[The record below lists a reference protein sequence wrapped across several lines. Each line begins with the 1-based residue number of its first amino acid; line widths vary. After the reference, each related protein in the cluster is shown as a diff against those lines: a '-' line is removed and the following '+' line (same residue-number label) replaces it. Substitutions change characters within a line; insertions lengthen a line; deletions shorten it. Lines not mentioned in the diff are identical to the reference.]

1 MTSDPLTALQSREAD
16 SDPPSGFRLD
26 RLELYNWG
34 TFDKRVWSFEP
45 GGHDCLLTGDAGSG
59 KSTIVDAI
67 TTLLLPAHRITY
79 NKAAGAEARERSL
92 RSYVLGYY
100 KGERSD
106 TTGASRPVPLRDETA
121 FSVIL
126 GVFTNAGY
134 KSAVTLAQVFWLKDG
149 HQGQPERF
157 FVIAERDL
165 SVAADFSDFGTE
177 IAPLKK
183 RLRTAGARVHDSFPE
198 YGRDFRRRLGVE
210 SEQAL
215 ELFHQAVSMKSVGN
229 LTGFVR
235 EHMLEPFDAAA
246 WTAKIMAHFEDLTNA
261 HEAVRRAQAQ
271 ILALGP
277 LLADC
282 DTHDKITD
290 DIEAATVQ
298 RSASRF
304 FFAEAKVGLLDGHIH
319 NLDTERAVLLATRN
333 QYDARLTELR
343 DKETSLNLQRAG
355 HGGNRIAELE
365 RMIAATESAS
375 AQRQASADRFGRLLA
390 QVSLDPVHT
399 AEHFAVCQ
407 RQVAEA
413 RSDVQQAQVD
423 VQNRLIELGG
433 EKKQLGEQ
441 AEEVNAELRSLRS
454 RKSNIPRV
462 NLGIR
467 QQLCTE
473 MRLPESALPF
483 VGELIAVRAQES
495 DWEGAAER
503 LLHGFALSILIPD
516 EHYAAASE
524 WVNTHHLNGRLVY
537 YRVLADSRPGDV
549 RRGDGQL
556 YGKLDIKDTE
566 FSPWL
571 ERELASRAAYE
582 CVETMANFRRL
593 PRAITKAGQIK
604 GAGGRHEK
612 DDRRRVDD
620 RSGYVLGWANE
631 RKINALLRRASVIQD
646 QLNTLAATEKTLKD
660 EAARASDRAQILAAL
675 TQTADFTEI
684 DWQPLVNQIADLKA
698 EKSDLEEASAEL
710 QRLDREL
717 RKVKGQISSAEAEQ
731 RKATESIGG
740 LDSKIESARSALE
753 TARRVLAEP
762 EGELARPCFAGIADL
777 MQAPPLVRLKISE
790 PADCDTVAV
799 AVRDEL
805 TARIDSA
812 RKRQNT
818 LGNRIVAK
826 MGEFRRQYHVETSEL
841 DDSLASATG
850 YRELYAR
857 LVDDDL
863 PRFQD
868 QFKRYLNQNTIRDIA
883 GFQSQLNKQA
893 ELIKGRVNVINESLA
908 DVEYNPGR
916 FIRLEAQPTQD
927 TDIRDFRTD
936 LRACTDD
943 AVSGDVSDQ
952 YSEQKFLQVSRI
964 IERFRGREGQ
974 TESDRGWTRRVTDVR
989 NWFIFSASERWREDN
1004 TEHEHYADSGGKSGG
1019 QKEKLAY
1026 TILAASLA
1034 YQFKLERGTGRS
1046 KTFRLA
1052 VIDEAFGRGPDKSA
1066 QFGLELF
1073 RRLGLQLLVVTPL
1086 QKIHVIE
1093 PYISVVGFV
1102 DNPDERYS
1110 RLYTL
1115 TVEEYRARRLAQ
1127 SVHEK
1132 VIVLSEPVPSAAGS

>member
-1 MTSDPLTALQSREAD
+1 VTSAPLTALQSREAD

-399 AEHFAVCQ
+399 AEHFAVSQ
-407 RQVAEA
+407 RQVAGA

-433 EKKQLGEQ
+433 EKKQLGGQ

-462 NLGIR
+462 NLAIR

-503 LLHGFALSILIPD
+503 LLHGFALSVLIPD

-582 CVETMANFRRL
+582 CVETMADFRRL

-675 TQTADFTEI
+675 SQTADFTEI

-740 LDSKIESARSALE
+740 LDSKIESACSALG

-762 EGELARPCFAGIADL
+762 ECELARPCFARLADL

>member
-1 MTSDPLTALQSREAD
+1 MTSAPLTALQSREAD

-319 NLDTERAVLLATRN
+319 NLETERAVLLATRN

-399 AEHFAVCQ
+399 AEHFAVSQ
-407 RQVAEA
+407 RQVAGA

-433 EKKQLGEQ
+433 EKKQLGGQ

-462 NLGIR
+462 NLAIR

-503 LLHGFALSILIPD
+503 LLHGFALSVLIPD

-582 CVETMANFRRL
+582 CVETMADFRRL

-675 TQTADFTEI
+675 SQTADFTEI

-740 LDSKIESARSALE
+740 LDSKIESACSALG

-762 EGELARPCFAGIADL
+762 ECELARPCFARLADL

>member
-1 MTSDPLTALQSREAD
+1 VTSAPLTAIQPAEAD
-16 SDPPSGFRLD
+16 SDPRSGFRLA

-34 TFDKRVWSFEP
+34 TFHKRVWSFEP

-59 KSTIVDAI
+59 KSTMVDAI

-134 KSAVTLAQVFWLKDG
+134 NSVVTLAQVFWLREG

-157 FVIAERDL
+157 FVIADREL

-177 IAPLKK
+177 ITPLKK
-183 RLRTAGARVHDSFPE
+183 RLRTAGVRVHDSFPE
-198 YGRDFRRRLGVE
+198 YGRDFRRRLGIE

-246 WTAKIMAHFEDLTNA
+246 WTAKIVAHFEDLTNA
-261 HEAVRRAQAQ
+261 HDAVRRAQAQ

-282 DTHDKITD
+282 DACDRITA
-290 DIEAATVQ
+290 DIDAATAQ

-304 FFAEAKVGLLDGHIH
+304 FFAEAKAGLLEGQIQ
-319 NLDTERAVLLATRN
+319 NLDTERAGLLATLK
-333 QYDARLTELR
+333 QLDDRLAELR
-343 DKETSLNLQRAG
+343 DKDTSLNLQRAG

-365 RMIAATESAS
+365 RMISAAETTCD
-375 AQRQASADRFGRLLA
+375 QRMANAERFGKLLA
-390 QVSLDPVHT
+390 QVDLEAVET
-399 AEHFAVCQ
+399 AERFAVCR
-407 RQVAEA
+407 RQVAAA
-413 RSDVQQAQVD
+413 RSGLEQAQAD
-423 VQNRLIELGG
+423 FQNRLMELGG
-433 EKKQLGEQ
+433 DKKKLGEQ
-441 AEEVNAELRSLRS
+441 AGEVNAELRSLRS
-454 RKSNIPRV
+454 RKSNIPLV

-467 QQLCTE
+467 DLLCAE
-473 MRLPESALPF
+473 LGLAGSALPF
-483 VGELIAVRAQES
+483 AGELIAVRAAES

-503 LLHGFALSILIPD
+503 LLHGFALSVLVPD

-524 WVNTHHLNGRLVY
+524 WVNANHLAGRFVY
-537 YRVLADSRPGDV
+537 YRVLAGSASPAGDSRSAG
-549 RRGDGQL
+549 GLL
-556 YGKLDIKDTE
+556 YGKLEIKDTE
-566 FSPWL
+566 FTPWL

-582 CVETMANFRRL
+582 CVEGMADFRRL

-620 RSGYVLGWANE
+620 RSGYVLGWTNE
-631 RKINALLRRASVIQD
+631 RKVSALLRRAAAIQD
-646 QLNTLAATEKTLKD
+646 KLNVLAAAEKTLKD
-660 EAARASDRAQILAAL
+660 EAKQASERAQILAAL
-675 TQTADFTEI
+675 GQTTDFTEI
-684 DWQPLVNQIADLKA
+684 DWQPQVNQIEELKA
-698 EKSDLEEASAEL
+698 EKRDLEHASAEL
-710 QRLDREL
+710 QRLNAEL
-717 RKVKGQISSAEAEQ
+717 EAVKAQITSAETEKRKV
-731 RKATESIGG
+731 TEGIGG
-740 LDSKIESARSALE
+740 LEHTIESAGSALE
-753 TARRVLAEP
+753 AARRVLAEP
-762 EGELARPCFAGIADL
+762 ECEAGRPVFTQIAAL
-777 MQAPPLVRLKISE
+777 MQAPPLVRLEMNE
-790 PADCDTVAV
+790 PADCDGAAV

-805 TARIDSA
+805 TARIDGL
-812 RKRQNT
+812 RKRQVT
-818 LGNRIVAK
+818 LSNRAVAK

-841 DDSLASATG
+841 DDSLASAAG

-857 LVDDDL
+857 LVEDDL
-863 PRFQD
+863 PRFQH

-893 ELIKGRVNVINESLA
+893 ELIRDRVEVINESLV
-908 DVEYNPGR
+908 DVDYNPGR

-943 AVSGDVSDQ
+943 AVSCDATDQ

-974 TESDRGWTRRVTDVR
+974 TESDRTWTRRVTDVR

-1093 PYISVVGFV
+1093 PYVSVVGFV
-1102 DNPDERYS
+1102 DNPNERDS

-1115 TVEEYRARRLAQ
+1115 TVEEYRARRRA
-1127 SVHEK
+1127 HEK
-1132 VIVLSEPVPSAAGS
+1132 VTVLGEQPARSTAGS

>member
-582 CVETMANFRRL
+582 CVETMADFRRL

>member
-1 MTSDPLTALQSREAD
+1 
-16 SDPPSGFRLD
+16 
-26 RLELYNWG
+26 
-34 TFDKRVWSFEP
+34 
-45 GGHDCLLTGDAGSG
+45 
-59 KSTIVDAI
+59 
-67 TTLLLPAHRITY
+67 
-79 NKAAGAEARERSL
+79 
-92 RSYVLGYY
+92 
-100 KGERSD
+100 
-106 TTGASRPVPLRDETA
+106 
-121 FSVIL
+121 
-126 GVFTNAGY
+126 
-134 KSAVTLAQVFWLKDG
+134 
-149 HQGQPERF
+149 
-157 FVIAERDL
+157 
-165 SVAADFSDFGTE
+165 
-177 IAPLKK
+177 
-183 RLRTAGARVHDSFPE
+183 
-198 YGRDFRRRLGVE
+198 
-210 SEQAL
+210 
-215 ELFHQAVSMKSVGN
+215 
-229 LTGFVR
+229 
-235 EHMLEPFDAAA
+235 
-246 WTAKIMAHFEDLTNA
+246 
-261 HEAVRRAQAQ
+261 
-271 ILALGP
+271 
-277 LLADC
+277 
-282 DTHDKITD
+282 
-290 DIEAATVQ
+290 
-298 RSASRF
+298 
-304 FFAEAKVGLLDGHIH
+304 
-319 NLDTERAVLLATRN
+319 
-333 QYDARLTELR
+333 
-343 DKETSLNLQRAG
+343 
-355 HGGNRIAELE
+355 
-365 RMIAATESAS
+365 
-375 AQRQASADRFGRLLA
+375 
-390 QVSLDPVHT
+390 
-399 AEHFAVCQ
+399 
-407 RQVAEA
+407 
-413 RSDVQQAQVD
+413 
-423 VQNRLIELGG
+423 
-433 EKKQLGEQ
+433 
-441 AEEVNAELRSLRS
+441 
-454 RKSNIPRV
+454 
-462 NLGIR
+462 
-467 QQLCTE
+467 
-473 MRLPESALPF
+473 
-483 VGELIAVRAQES
+483 
-495 DWEGAAER
+495 
-503 LLHGFALSILIPD
+503 
-516 EHYAAASE
+516 
-524 WVNTHHLNGRLVY
+524 
-537 YRVLADSRPGDV
+537 
-549 RRGDGQL
+549 
-556 YGKLDIKDTE
+556 
-566 FSPWL
+566 
-571 ERELASRAAYE
+571 
-582 CVETMANFRRL
+582 
-593 PRAITKAGQIK
+593 
-604 GAGGRHEK
+604 
-612 DDRRRVDD
+612 
-620 RSGYVLGWANE
+620 VLGWANE
-631 RKINALLRRASVIQD
+631 RKISALTRRASVIQD
-646 QLNTLAATEKTLKD
+646 QLNALAATEKTLKD

-675 TQTADFTEI
+675 SQTPDFTEI

-698 EKSDLEEASAEL
+698 EKRDLEEASAEL

-717 RKVKGQISSAEAEQ
+717 RKVKGQISSAEVEQ

-762 EGELARPCFAGIADL
+762 ECELAHPCFAGIADL

-805 TARIDSA
+805 TAKIDGA

-818 LGNRIVAK
+818 LGNRIVAR

-893 ELIKGRVNVINESLA
+893 ELIRGRVNVINESLA

-1073 RRLGLQLLVVTPL
+1073 RQLGLQLLVVTPL

-1093 PYISVVGFV
+1093 PYVSVVGFV

-1127 SVHEK
+1127 SAHEK
-1132 VIVLSEPVPSAAGS
+1132 VIVLTEPVPSAAGS

>member
-1 MTSDPLTALQSREAD
+1 VTSAPLTALQSREAD

-503 LLHGFALSILIPD
+503 LLHGFALSVLIPD

-582 CVETMANFRRL
+582 CVETMADFRRL

-675 TQTADFTEI
+675 CQTADFTEI

-740 LDSKIESARSALE
+740 LDSKIESACSALE

-762 EGELARPCFAGIADL
+762 ECELARPCFAGIADL

-818 LGNRIVAK
+818 FGNRIVAK

>member
-1 MTSDPLTALQSREAD
+1 MTSAPLTALQSREAD

-582 CVETMANFRRL
+582 CVETMADFRRL

-604 GAGGRHEK
+604 GPAVGTRRTTGAVLTTGPATYSAGPT
-612 DDRRRVDD
+612 
-620 RSGYVLGWANE
+620 N
-631 RKINALLRRASVIQD
+631 
-646 QLNTLAATEKTLKD
+646 
-660 EAARASDRAQILAAL
+660 
-675 TQTADFTEI
+675 
-684 DWQPLVNQIADLKA
+684 
-698 EKSDLEEASAEL
+698 
-710 QRLDREL
+710 
-717 RKVKGQISSAEAEQ
+717 
-731 RKATESIGG
+731 
-740 LDSKIESARSALE
+740 ARS
-753 TARRVLAEP
+753 T
-762 EGELARPCFAGIADL
+762 PC
-777 MQAPPLVRLKISE
+777 
-790 PADCDTVAV
+790 
-799 AVRDEL
+799 
-805 TARIDSA
+805 
-812 RKRQNT
+812 
-818 LGNRIVAK
+818 
-826 MGEFRRQYHVETSEL
+826 
-841 DDSLASATG
+841 
-850 YRELYAR
+850 
-857 LVDDDL
+857 
-863 PRFQD
+863 
-868 QFKRYLNQNTIRDIA
+868 
-883 GFQSQLNKQA
+883 
-893 ELIKGRVNVINESLA
+893 
-908 DVEYNPGR
+908 
-916 FIRLEAQPTQD
+916 
-927 TDIRDFRTD
+927 
-936 LRACTDD
+936 
-943 AVSGDVSDQ
+943 
-952 YSEQKFLQVSRI
+952 
-964 IERFRGREGQ
+964 
-974 TESDRGWTRRVTDVR
+974 
-989 NWFIFSASERWREDN
+989 
-1004 TEHEHYADSGGKSGG
+1004 SGGP
-1019 QKEKLAY
+1019 A
-1026 TILAASLA
+1026 
-1034 YQFKLERGTGRS
+1034 
-1046 KTFRLA
+1046 
-1052 VIDEAFGRGPDKSA
+1052 
-1066 QFGLELF
+1066 
-1073 RRLGLQLLVVTPL
+1073 
-1086 QKIHVIE
+1086 
-1093 PYISVVGFV
+1093 
-1102 DNPDERYS
+1102 
-1110 RLYTL
+1110 
-1115 TVEEYRARRLAQ
+1115 
-1127 SVHEK
+1127 
-1132 VIVLSEPVPSAAGS
+1132 

>member
-1 MTSDPLTALQSREAD
+1 MTSVPLTALQSREAD
-16 SDPPSGFRLD
+16 SDPGSGFRLA

-34 TFDKRVWSFEP
+34 TFDQRVWSFEP

-106 TTGASRPVPLRDETA
+106 TTGASRPVPLRNETA

-134 KSAVTLAQVFWLKDG
+134 KSAITLAQVFWLKDG

-183 RLRTAGARVHDSFPE
+183 RLRAAGARVYDSFPE

-282 DTHDKITD
+282 DAHDTITA
-290 DIEAATVQ
+290 DIEAATAQ

-304 FFAEAKVGLLDGHIH
+304 FFAEAKAGLLEGHIQD
-319 NLDTERAVLLATRN
+319 LDTERAGLLAARN
-333 QYDARLTELR
+333 QYDARLAELR

-365 RMIAATESAS
+365 RMITATEATS
-375 AQRQASADRFGRLLA
+375 AQRQASAERFGRLLA
-390 QVSLDPVHT
+390 QAKLEPVHT
-399 AEHFAVCQ
+399 AGHFAVCR

-413 RSDVQQAQVD
+413 RSGVQQAQVD

-433 EKKQLGEQ
+433 EKKYLGEQ
-441 AEEVNAELRSLRS
+441 ADDVNAELRSLRS

-473 MRLPESALPF
+473 LKLPESTLPF
-483 VGELIAVRAQES
+483 VGELIAVRAEES

-503 LLHGFALSILIPD
+503 LLHGFALSVLIPD

-524 WVNTHHLNGRLVY
+524 WVNAHHLNGRLVY
-537 YRVLADSRPGDV
+537 YRVLAGSAPGDA

-556 YGKLDIKDTE
+556 YGKLDIKDTD
-566 FSPWL
+566 FTPWL

-582 CVETMANFRRL
+582 CVETMADFRRL

-631 RKINALLRRASVIQD
+631 RKISALLRRASAIQD

-660 EAARASDRAQILAAL
+660 EATRANDRAQILAAL
-675 TQTADFTEI
+675 SQTADFTEI

-698 EKSDLEEASAEL
+698 EKRDLEEASAEL

-717 RKVKGQISSAEAEQ
+717 SKVRGQISSADAEQ
-731 RKATESIGG
+731 RQATESIGG

-762 EGELARPCFAGIADL
+762 ECELTRPRFAGIADL

-790 PADCDTVAV
+790 PGDCDTVAL

-805 TARIDSA
+805 TAKIDGA

-818 LGNRIVAK
+818 LGNRIVAR

-841 DDSLASATG
+841 DDSLASAPG

-893 ELIKGRVNVINESLA
+893 ELIRGRVNVINESLA

-974 TESDRGWTRRVTDVR
+974 TETDRGWTRRVTDVR

-1093 PYISVVGFV
+1093 PYVSVVGFV

-1115 TVEEYRARRLAQ
+1115 TVEEYRARRIAQ
-1127 SVHEK
+1127 AAHDK

>member
-1 MTSDPLTALQSREAD
+1 VTSVPLTAIQSREAD
-16 SDPPSGFRLD
+16 SGPGSGFRLA

-106 TTGASRPVPLRDETA
+106 TTGASRPVPLRDQTA

-126 GVFTNAGY
+126 GVFTNPGY
-134 KSAVTLAQVFWLKDG
+134 KSAITLAQVFWLKDG

-177 IAPLKK
+177 IAALKK
-183 RLRTAGARVHDSFPE
+183 RLRAAGARVHDSFPE

-282 DTHDKITD
+282 DTHDTITA
-290 DIEAATVQ
+290 DIEAATAQ

-304 FFAEAKVGLLDGHIH
+304 FFAEAKAGLLEGHIH
-319 NLDTERAVLLATRN
+319 NLDTERAVLLATRD

-365 RMIAATESAS
+365 RMITATEATS

-390 QVSLDPVHT
+390 QASLDPVHT

-413 RSDVQQAQVD
+413 RSGVQQAQVD

-433 EKKQLGEQ
+433 EKKHLGEQ
-441 AEEVNAELRSLRS
+441 AEDVNAELRSLRS
-454 RKSNIPRV
+454 RKSNIPRA

-467 QQLCTE
+467 QQLCAE
-473 MRLPESALPF
+473 LRLPESTLPF
-483 VGELIAVRAQES
+483 VGELIAVRAEES

-503 LLHGFALSILIPD
+503 LLHGFALSVLIPD

-524 WVNTHHLNGRLVY
+524 WVNAHHLNGRLVY
-537 YRVLADSRPGDV
+537 YRVLADAASGDA

-556 YGKLDIKDTE
+556 YGKLDLKDTE
-566 FSPWL
+566 FTPWL

-582 CVETMANFRRL
+582 CVETMADFRRL
-593 PRAITKAGQIK
+593 PRAITRAGQIK

-631 RKINALLRRASVIQD
+631 RKISALLRRASVIQD
-646 QLNTLAATEKTLKD
+646 QLNALAATEKTLKD
-660 EAARASDRAQILAAL
+660 EATRANDRAQILAAL
-675 TQTADFTEI
+675 SQTADFTEI

-698 EKSDLEEASAEL
+698 EKRDLEEASAAL

-717 RKVKGQISSAEAEQ
+717 RKVRGQISSAEAEQ

-740 LDSKIESARSALE
+740 LDSKIESARSALG

-762 EGELARPCFAGIADL
+762 ECEWARPCFAGVAGL

-805 TARIDSA
+805 TARIDGA

-818 LGNRIVAK
+818 LGNRIVAR

-841 DDSLASATG
+841 DDSLASAPG

-893 ELIKGRVNVINESLA
+893 ELIRGRVNVINESLA

-1093 PYISVVGFV
+1093 PYVSVVGFV

-1115 TVEEYRARRLAQ
+1115 TVEEYRARRMAQ
-1127 SVHEK
+1127 AAHEK

>member
-390 QVSLDPVHT
+390 QASLDPVHT

-454 RKSNIPRV
+454 RKSNIPRA

-582 CVETMANFRRL
+582 CVETMADFRRL

-805 TARIDSA
+805 TARIDGA

>member
-1 MTSDPLTALQSREAD
+1 VTSAPLTALQSREAD

-246 WTAKIMAHFEDLTNA
+246 WTAKIMGHFEDLTNA

-582 CVETMANFRRL
+582 CVETMADFRRL

>member
-1 MTSDPLTALQSREAD
+1 MTSAPLTALQSREAD

-246 WTAKIMAHFEDLTNA
+246 WTAKIMGHFEDLTNA

-582 CVETMANFRRL
+582 CVETMADFRRL

>member
-1 MTSDPLTALQSREAD
+1 MTSAPLTALQSREAD

-271 ILALGP
+271 VLALGP

-503 LLHGFALSILIPD
+503 LLHGFALSVLIPD

-582 CVETMANFRRL
+582 CVETMADFRRL

-675 TQTADFTEI
+675 SQTVDFTEI

-1127 SVHEK
+1127 SVPEK

>member
-1 MTSDPLTALQSREAD
+1 MTSAPLTALQSREAD

-503 LLHGFALSILIPD
+503 LLHGFALSVLIPD

-582 CVETMANFRRL
+582 CVETMADFRRL

>member
-1 MTSDPLTALQSREAD
+1 MTSAPLTALQSREAD

-390 QVSLDPVHT
+390 QASLDPVHT

-582 CVETMANFRRL
+582 CVETMADFRRL

-805 TARIDSA
+805 TARIDGA